1 MGQQT
6 DVARI
11 LERIAAELGV
21 PVSAFHEQET
31 GSETAGA
38 MQNAVAAL
46 LSAFAM
52 VRDPAERHR
61 CIARVG
67 DQATRFRATSA
78 DGED

>member
-52 VRDPAERHR
+52 VRDPARASSLHRARRRPGYAVPCHER
-61 CIARVG
+61 G
-67 DQATRFRATSA
+67 W
-78 DGED
+78 